1 MDKGKQVRQRRLLVS
16 GILLIF
22 WIMLFM
28 IAYNFPL
35 VGDDFYGIDDRITS
49 VSSFIEWAVWHWE
62 NTNGRILG
70 NTTVL
75 LVMQSKFWRAFVRAS
90 IIWLIMILVYQN
102 SRIRSK
108 AGYFLVYI
116 YVLAIPAAIFS
127 ETYARAFGFFNYVPP
142 VMLTLFYLYMVQKE
156 FFEEQAKLRGIKA
169 VGAFLLG
176 MCTQLFMENITIYVL
191 IMTIWI
197 NICQIRK
204 FKKVSP
210 VFLSHAIGAAVGT
223 VMMFSSPVYRAVAAG
238 SDTYRE
244 APEGIAG
251 FFHAAC
257 ENWYQISEYSIRGN
271 TLLLILVLLVCVWLL
286 CRKGRGNGR
295 KSDIFKTMIACSLAG
310 TTAYF
315 MIADLLEWDEK
326 IRLYKSFFLLDV
338 LMLILFIASVLLTIV
353 LYVEEKEYR
362 YRSLFFLIS
371 SFVLTG
377 PLLFVTPVGPRCFYA
392 SYIFT
397 ALAFFNIVAYIIEQ
411 EHWELKRAAAP
422 ACVLAACVTAYYMYI
437 FFNIGDVEQE
447 RDAYIAGRMQ
457 EGDTSIMVPEF
468 PYSDYLHD
476 PHGWKIGLK
485 FYYEKPE
492 DIEFCFVPYSEWTNI
507 KKE

>member
-1 MDKGKQVRQRRLLVS
+1 MS
-16 GILLIF
+16 GLLLIF
-22 WIMLFM
+22 WAALFM

-35 VGDDFYGIDDRITS
+35 VGDDFYGIDDSITS
-49 VSSFIEWAVWHWE
+49 VRSFIEWAAWHWE

-75 LVMQSKFWRAFVRAS
+75 LVMQSKFWRAFVRAAV
-90 IIWLIMILVYQN
+90 IWLIMILVYQN

-108 AGYFLVYI
+108 TGYFLAYI

-127 ETYARAFGFFNYVPP
+127 QTYAWAFGFFNYVPP
-142 VMLTLFYLYMVQKE
+142 VLLILFYLHMVQKE
-156 FFEEQAKLRGIKA
+156 FTEVQARWRGIKT
-169 VGAFLLG
+169 VCAFLLG
-176 MCTQLFMENITIYVL
+176 ICTQLFMENITVYVL
-191 IMTIWI
+191 IMTVWI
-197 NICQIRK
+197 NIRQVRK

-210 VFLSHAIGAAVGT
+210 VFLAHAIGAAAGA

-244 APEGIAG
+244 TPEGISG
-251 FFHAAC
+251 LFQAAR
-257 ENWYQISEYSIRGN
+257 ENWHQISEYSIRGN
-271 TLLLILVLLVCVWLL
+271 TLLLILVLLVCAWLL
-286 CRKGRGNGR
+286 YRRGRENNR
-295 KSDIFKTMIACSLAG
+295 KSDVFKTVITCNLTG
-310 TTAYF
+310 TAAYF
-315 MIADLLEWDEK
+315 FIAGLLEWNEK
-326 IRLYKSFFLLDV
+326 IRLYTSFFLLDV
-338 LMLILFIASVLLTIV
+338 FMLMLFIVSVLLTIV
-353 LYVEEKEYR
+353 LYVKEEEYR
-362 YRSLFFLIS
+362 DRSLFFLIS
-371 SFVLTG
+371 AFVLTG

-457 EGDTSIMVPEF
+457 EGDSVIMVPEF

-485 FYYEKPE
+485 FYYEEPE
-492 DIEFCFVPYSEWTNI
+492 DIEFCFVPYSEWSNI